1 MQWSD
6 YQIICTRTSS
16 DKIWSS
22 LPKNMLRNIA
32 LHHLANVDSHHVY
45 ITNLLFTDIKYTSN
59 TQYSHYLP
67 SWFYFFFFKA
77 ETKICILFYFLSVY
91 TRDKFLLFLNLFPQE
106 DFILETEII
115 CQWLTEEDLQSTT
128 GASSSDFLFLVC
140 KN

>member
-1 MQWSD
+1 MFTACSCHYHWTRDICETLHHKIVFLMQWSD

-59 TQYSHYLP
+59 TQYSHYL
-67 SWFYFFFFKA
+67 
-77 ETKICILFYFLSVY
+77 
-91 TRDKFLLFLNLFPQE
+91 
-106 DFILETEII
+106 
-115 CQWLTEEDLQSTT
+115 
-128 GASSSDFLFLVC
+128 SS
-140 KN
+140 

>member
-67 SWFYFFFFKA
+67 S
-77 ETKICILFYFLSVY
+77 
-91 TRDKFLLFLNLFPQE
+91 
-106 DFILETEII
+106 
-115 CQWLTEEDLQSTT
+115 
-128 GASSSDFLFLVC
+128 
-140 KN
+140 